1 MFLREKLMDIEIQ
14 DMGELLILDNID
26 ASLAAFHAGD
36 EGLIFAQSFGQVGLA
51 HACGMTLGRKKR
63 NKRSMA

>member
-1 MFLREKLMDIEIQ
+1 MYEKLMEIELEDFSELFIFDDI
-14 DMGELLILDNID
+14 N